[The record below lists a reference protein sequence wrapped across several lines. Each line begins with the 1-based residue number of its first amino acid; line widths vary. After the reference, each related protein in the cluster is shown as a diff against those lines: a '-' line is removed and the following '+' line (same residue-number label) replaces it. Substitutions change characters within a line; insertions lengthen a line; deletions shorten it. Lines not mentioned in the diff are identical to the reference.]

1 MSGDGVAAITVDPSL
16 VGVFLSDADGV
27 LQSVD
32 AAGARLLGYSP
43 EELLGKSF
51 ETVVSAQDHER
62 LRSARAHVHAHGV
75 KVFEGELHR
84 KDGSIL
90 AGEVTTTALADGR
103 WQRIVRDISDRVA
116 TRHLLDA
123 APDALVVVDR
133 TGAITYVNAQT
144 EHLFGFTKE
153 QLLGQPLHVLIPQRL
168 RANHAGHVTRYFS
181 SPKSRPMGS
190 GLELVGLK
198 KDGTE
203 LPIEVSLSPY
213 SGVGSVGV
221 CAAIRD
227 ISERKRLEA
236 GVRINADRL
245 ASTIESVE
253 DAIALFDGADC
264 LVLCN
269 SAYRKLLGANVDGP
283 LVGKPHA
290 EILDAWIHGVGL
302 ASDVDPKA
310 FRAEHLATRAQQ
322 RSAYTMKTRDGRSL
336 RVTNRRTVEG
346 GVVQTIWDL
355 TEEVEREE
363 ELHVARR
370 AAETASAAKSE
381 FLASMSHELRTPL
394 NAILGFAQL
403 LHRDKKTPLT
413 ERHKDRIEHILKGGE
428 HLLKLIDEV
437 LDLSRIESGRVTVSP
452 EPVSVPEVIAEV
464 ETTLSPMAARV
475 EAALDLVAPPKPVS
489 RIFAD
494 RTRFR
499 QILLNFGS
507 NAIKYGRPGGHVS
520 FLVQELD
527 GFVRV
532 TVKDDG
538 FGIAR
543 EKQEKLFQPFHRAGQ
558 ETGTIEGTGIGLAIT
573 KRLAELMHGRVGF
586 KSKEGQG
593 SEFWVDLPAHQEKAR
608 PAMEPAPVVR
618 PDSAL
623 LAKGTGARALL
634 VYIEDNPSN
643 IAFMMD
649 LLADFDGVELV
660 TAPTAEIGVEIVR
673 ARKPQAVIM
682 DINLPGMSGFEAT
695 RLLRTWPETKAIPII
710 ALSAAAMVR
719 DGGRVREA
727 GFHRYLTKPVQV
739 DELTRV
745 LEELLRPVAAQG

>member
-1 MSGDGVAAITVDPSL
+1 VSGDGVPAVTVDPAL

-27 LQSVD
+27 LTVVD
-32 AAGARLLGYSP
+32 PAGARLLGYAP
-43 EELLGKSF
+43 EELVGKTF
-51 ETVVSAQDHER
+51 ESLLAPEDVER
-62 LRSARAHVHAHGV
+62 LKSARAHVQAHGV

-103 WQRIVRDISDRVA
+103 WQRIVRDVTDRVA
-116 TRHLLDA
+116 TKHLLDA

-133 TGAITYVNAQT
+133 QGLITYVNAQT
-144 EHLFGFTKE
+144 EHLFGFAKAE
-153 QLLGQPLHVLIPQRL
+153 LLGQPLHTLIPQRL
-168 RANHAGHVTRYFS
+168 RANHAGHVHRYFGN
-181 SPKSRPMGS
+181 PKARPMGS
-190 GLELVGLK
+190 GLELVGLTRS
-198 KDGTE
+198 GAE

-213 SGVGSVGV
+213 AGVGSVGV

-245 ASTIESVE
+245 SSTIESVE
-253 DAIALFDGADC
+253 DAIALYDGSDK

-269 SAYRKLLGANVDGP
+269 SAYRKLLGLTVSGP
-283 LVGKPHA
+283 MVGKPYS
-290 EILDAWIHGVGL
+290 EILDGFILGVGL
-302 ASDVDPKA
+302 AADIDPKSY
-310 FRAEHLATRAQQ
+310 RAERLSTRAQQ
-322 RSAYTMKTRDGRSL
+322 RNAYTLRTRDGRSL
-336 RVTNRRTVEG
+336 RVMNRRTVEG

-355 TEEVEREE
+355 TEEMEREQ
-363 ELHVARR
+363 ELHKARQ

-403 LHRDKKTPLT
+403 LHRDKKAPLPD
-413 ERHKDRIEHILKGGE
+413 RHKDRIEHILKGGE

-452 EPVSVPEVIAEV
+452 EAVSVPEVIEEV
-464 ETTLSPMAARV
+464 EATLSPMAARA
-475 EAALDLVAPPKPVS
+475 EARLELVLPPKTSLP
-489 RIFAD
+489 RIHAD

-499 QILLNFGS
+499 QILLNYGS
-507 NAIKYGRPGGHVS
+507 NAIKYGRSGGRVSFVVTALDGHV
-520 FLVQELD
+520 
-527 GFVRV
+527 RV
-532 TVKDDG
+532 AVKDDG
-538 FGIAR
+538 FGIAK

-573 KRLAELMHGRVGF
+573 KRLAELMHGKVGF
-586 KSKEGQG
+586 TSAEGQG
-593 SEFWVDLPAHQEKAR
+593 SEFWVDLPAHLE
-608 PAMEPAPVVR
+608 APREAQPPPSPR

-623 LAKGTGARALL
+623 LANASGARALL

-673 ARKPQAVIM
+673 ARKPAAVIM
-682 DINLPGMSGFEAT
+682 DINLPGMSGFDAT
-695 RLLRTWPETKAIPII
+695 RLLHSWEETKAIPII
-710 ALSAAAMVR
+710 ALSAAAMVG

-745 LEELLRPVAAQG
+745 LEELFERS